1 MRLLHWN
8 INGLRSICK
17 KEIANGITF
26 KQFIADYDIIVLN
39 ETKINGCH
47 VDDINCVGEGYHMY
61 HAFADKKGYSGVS
74 ILTKQA
80 PLREVKSMYEDKEGR
95 LVILEYSQFF
105 LVGVYV
111 PNSGET
117 IKPSL
122 TPKRIGFRT
131 TTWDPQFQLLCS
143 KLEKNKPLIVLGD
156 LNVAYTNMDLAHPS
170 KNKYHAGF
178 TDAERHNFG
187 ILLESTRL
195 IDIWRYRHPSKVE
208 YTYFDYRTRA
218 RDRNVGWRID
228 YALVSKEI
236 ADEVVSC
243 SILGHINGSDHV
255 PLELILSYGSD

>member
-17 KEIANGITF
+17 KEIADGITF
-26 KQFIADYDIIVLN
+26 KQFIHEYDIIVLN
-39 ETKINGCH
+39 ETKIDSSRIGEIGCIG
-47 VDDINCVGEGYHMY
+47 DGYHMY

-80 PLREVKSMYEDKEGR
+80 PLRELKPSFKDNEGR
-95 LVILEYSQFF
+95 VVILEYSEFI

-111 PNSGET
+111 PNSGQT
-117 IKPSL
+117 IKPSIA
-122 TPKRIGFRT
+122 PKRIGFRT

-143 KLEKNKPLIVLGD
+143 KLEKKKPLIVLGD
-156 LNVAYTNMDLAHPS
+156 LNVAYTEMDLANPT

-178 TDAERHNFG
+178 TDAERNNFG

-195 IDIWRYRHPSKVE
+195 VDIWRYRHPSKVE

-218 RDRNVGWRID
+218 RDRNAGWRID
-228 YALVSKEI
+228 YALISKEI
-236 ADEVVSC
+236 LDQVVRC
-243 SILGHINGSDHV
+243 NILSDIKGSDHV